1 MQITKKD
8 LKQIKE
14 YVWEIPK
21 TFRKDMR
28 VPARIY
34 ASEKLMEKVFEDRSL
49 EQLVNS
55 ATLPGVYKYV
65 LTMPDAH
72 EGYGLNVG
80 GVVATKIPEGIISP
94 GAVGYDIKCSVGL
107 LASRVNL
114 DEIKSQIPNLIEVF
128 FREIPSGVG
137 VRGPIKI
144 SHSEY
149 KNVLEKGAAWAV
161 SKGYG
166 LKEDLEHMEDKGVF
180 EGAKVE
186 AVSEKAK
193 KRGEDELGTLGAGN
207 HFLELQFVEK
217 IFDPS
222 TAEKFGLFQNQ
233 ICIMIHSG
241 SRGLGHQV
249 CTDYVNICRSALPKY
264 GIKLPDP
271 ELACVPFD
279 SKEGQDYFGAMA
291 GAANYAYANHQILS
305 HFVRKTWKFGDL
317 RLVWH
322 MGHNIACIEEYD
334 GVKLCVHRKGAA
346 RCFEGRPVLIPGSM
360 GTASYVLVGQKK
372 AEEETFGSCAHGAG
386 RVMSRTAAKKQVWGE
401 TLKKELEA
409 KGIFPRTRSMAGLAE
424 EAPIAYK
431 DIDEVVKVVD
441 AVGIAKK
448 VARLVPLG
456 VIKG

>member
-1 MQITKKD
+1 
-8 LKQIKE
+8 
-14 YVWEIPK
+14 
-21 TFRKDMR
+21 MR

-34 ASEKLMEKVFEDRSL
+34 ASEKLLEKIFQDRTL
-49 EQLVNS
+49 EQLVNVT
-55 ATLPGVYKYV
+55 TLPGVYKNV
-65 LTMPDAH
+65 LLMPDCH
-72 EGYGLNVG
+72 EGYGNPIG
-80 GVVATKIPEGIISP
+80 GVVATKLPDGIISP
-94 GAVGYDIKCSVGL
+94 GIVGYDVKCSIGL
-107 LASRVNL
+107 LASELTL
-114 DEIKSQIPNLIEVF
+114 DEIKDQIPNLVEAF
-128 FREIPSGVG
+128 FREVPSGVG

-144 SHSEY
+144 SQAEY

-166 LKEDLEHMEDKGVF
+166 TKEDLEGMEDKGTF
-180 EGAKVE
+180 PGAKPE
-186 AVSEKAK
+186 AVSERAK
-193 KRGEDELGTLGAGN
+193 KRGEDELGTLGSGN
-207 HFLELQFVEK
+207 HFLEIQMVEK

-222 TAEKFGLFQNQ
+222 WASKLGLFQNQ
-233 ICIMIHSG
+233 ICLMIHSG

-249 CTDYVNICRSALPKY
+249 CTDYVNVCRNALPKY

-271 ELACVPFD
+271 ELACVPFS

-291 GAANYAYANHQILS
+291 GAANYTYANHQILS
-305 HFVRKTWKFGDL
+305 HFVRKTWESVLITKTQKRDL

-322 MGHNIACIEEYD
+322 MGHNIACLEEHN

-346 RCFEGRPVLIPGSM
+346 RCFENQPVLIPGSM

-372 AEEETFGSCAHGAG
+372 AEETFASCAHGAG
-386 RVMSRTAAKKQVWGE
+386 RVMSRTAAKRQVWGE

-409 KGIFPRTRSMAGLAE
+409 KGIYPRTRSMSGLAE

-431 DIDEVVKVVD
+431 DIDEVVKVTD
-441 AVGIAKK
+441 KVGLAKK